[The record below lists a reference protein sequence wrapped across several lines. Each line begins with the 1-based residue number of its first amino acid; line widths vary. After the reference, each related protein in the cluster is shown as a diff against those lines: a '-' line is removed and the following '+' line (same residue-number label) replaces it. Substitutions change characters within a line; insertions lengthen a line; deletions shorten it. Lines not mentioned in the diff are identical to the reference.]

1 VLGEVPVLGALF
13 RSTDFQEDRSE
24 LVFVITA
31 HLVKPLPGAAYEL
44 PTDKVGV
51 PSRAALMFGGRLD
64 GPASQTTN
72 AAESTPAL
80 KPSASHSAGGFELK

>member
-1 VLGEVPVLGALF
+1 
-13 RSTDFQEDRSE
+13 
-24 LVFVITA
+24 
-31 HLVKPLPGAAYEL
+31 
-44 PTDKVGV
+44 
-51 PSRAALMFGGRLD
+51 MFGGRLD